1 MPLWGCYT
9 CALLCKGYHCPHLAK
24 KQGEGP
30 EYSDTAHITT
40 LFPPPLPQ
48 NKANPLLIWN
58 YCKMRDSN
66 WFSICRS
73 QPQKERR
80 KIHQHCISVTEYLFT
95 WQNEAKQ
102 EICKHISG
110 LRKARMGEREKR
122 KERKGKVFISKEE
135 TTWKQKASHSRVA
148 GFFEIIISE
157 QGLRDEMMK

>member
-40 LFPPPLPQ
+40 LFPPPFPQ

-66 WFSICRS
+66 WFSICSNQERS

-80 KIHQHCISVTEYLFT
+80 FISTASQS
-95 WQNEAKQ
+95 QNICSHDKMKQ
-102 EICKHISG
+102 NRKYVKHISG
-110 LRKARMGEREKR
+110 LRKARMGERKG
-122 KERKGKVFISKEE
+122 RKGREKYSFL
-135 TTWKQKASHSRVA
+135 QKRQR
-148 GFFEIIISE
+148 ENKKLPILE
-157 QGLRDEMMK
+157 Q